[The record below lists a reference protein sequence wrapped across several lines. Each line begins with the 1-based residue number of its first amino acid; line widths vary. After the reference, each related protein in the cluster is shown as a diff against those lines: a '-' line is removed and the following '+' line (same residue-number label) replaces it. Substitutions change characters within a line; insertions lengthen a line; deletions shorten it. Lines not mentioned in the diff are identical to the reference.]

1 MDPWTVVVVV
11 AQFRTVT
18 FAGAA
23 PMLLDGVAQL
33 NIRLDDN
40 TPTGMAQPLVI
51 SIGANA
57 GPPTATVAVF

>member
-1 MDPWTVVVVV
+1 MTVVVVV

-51 SIGANA
+51 MVGGIPS
-57 GPPTATVAVF
+57 PPTATIAVF